1 MYYYIMEPPKGK
13 VVSRQEKIKDILGDL
28 GIAGETVSSSAA
40 RTIEELTH
48 LGIVK
53 GYSTVVA
60 VGSESLVNKI
70 ITVLATEKTAKDVI
84 LGVIP
89 NDFKSLLAKIINVND
104 LHSACSALKFR
115 KLESIDLCAIEPN
128 KFFIT
133 EAVLENNRNYGIY
146 FSKDGLQGK
155 IEAERI
161 VIKPG
166 LEIFT
171 HDRALEGNAPSRFYK
186 WLFGQKQSD
195 IYSSYFTAKK
205 IRFEAENNAAI
216 PIKVAGEIV
225 AKTPATIHSRSRVL
239 KIIVARDKI
248 NQAS

>member
-13 VVSRQEKIKDILGDL
+13 IATRQEKIKDILGDL

-60 VGSESLVNKI
+60 VGGEALVNKI
-70 ITVLATEKTAKDVI
+70 ITVLATEKTAKDVV

-89 NDFKSLLAKIINVND
+89 NEFDTILARKINIHDVR
-104 LHSACSALKFR
+104 SACSALKFR
-115 KLESIDLCAIEPN
+115 RLESIDLCSIEPN
-128 KFFIT
+128 RYFIT
-133 EAVLENNRNYGIY
+133 EAIIENNRNYPIY
-146 FSKDGLQGK
+146 FSKDNLQGK
-155 IEAERI
+155 ITADRI
-161 VIKPG
+161 LIKPG

-171 HDRALEGNAPSRFYK
+171 HDRSLEGNTPSKFYR
-186 WLFGQKQSD
+186 WLFGKKPDD
-195 IYSSYFTAKK
+195 IFSSYFTAKK

-216 PIKVAGEIV
+216 PVKVSDEVV
-225 AKTPATIHSRSRVL
+225 AKTPVTIQSRSKVL

-248 NQAS
+248 KEEN